1 MCWPGLRQ
9 PHMEEEHPE
18 KLRARYALDQH
29 RASVVADA
37 EGCQAIAITEDVFLR
52 KNTTIE
58 IATWIN

>member
-1 MCWPGLRQ
+1 MGER
-9 PHMEEEHPE
+9 HPE